1 MSFLFQET
9 QHYVPLI
16 HVGTGGHNYFQ
27 LCLCPVA
34 FSGCLYLSYR
44 IPWLQGSLCSP
55 FSILSILQKNSSQA
69 ARQPGAQPATTP
81 PSSAFNLTSQ
91 LVELP
96 LLQVRVLVQM
106 VALLNNFIYIN
117 SHFKSQSQE
126 SYTLM
131 TNDIL
136 GGFF

>member
-1 MSFLFQET
+1 MYPSSMLELEGTTTFNYVYVQLPFLAAYICPIGFHGFRDHYAHHFQ
-9 QHYVPLI
+9 
-16 HVGTGGHNYFQ
+16 F
-27 LCLCPVA
+27 
-34 FSGCLYLSYR
+34 
-44 IPWLQGSLCSP
+44 SP
-55 FSILSILQKNSSQA
+55 FFRKTA

-106 VALLNNFIYIN
+106 DALLNNFIYIN